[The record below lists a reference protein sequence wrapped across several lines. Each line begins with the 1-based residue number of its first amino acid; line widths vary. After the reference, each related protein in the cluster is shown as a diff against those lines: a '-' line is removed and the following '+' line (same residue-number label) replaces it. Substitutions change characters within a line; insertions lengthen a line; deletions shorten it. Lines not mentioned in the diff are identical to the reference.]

1 MNVIID
7 ASALLAVL
15 RREEGAAKVTELMQ
29 DDSSTCYVHA
39 VNACEVYYDILREFE
54 VDVADS
60 AMRAMHASGIALR
73 EDMDADFWRQAGAYK
88 ARFRRI
94 SLADCFGLALA
105 VRIGG
110 EFVTADHHEMDAI
123 AKQNICAI
131 RFIR

>member
-15 RREEGAAKVTELMQ
+15 RREEGAAEVTEFIQ
-29 DDSSTCYVHA
+29 SSTCYIHA
-39 VNACEVYYDILREFE
+39 VNACEVYYDILREFGE
-54 VDVADS
+54 DYADA
-60 AMRAMHASGIALR
+60 AMRAIYASGIAFR
-73 EDMDADFWRQAGAYK
+73 EDMDSDFWRQAGAYK
-88 ARFRRI
+88 AQFRRI

-105 VRIGG
+105 IRLGG

-123 AKQNICAI
+123 AKQDICPI